1 MDGGFGR
8 YSWISANWW
17 VLVGGLDAGLVDVD
31 LPQFPQTIDVT
42 CAKAR

>member
-1 MDGGFGR
+1 MHSAQ
-8 YSWISANWW
+8 YSSDSESP
-17 VLVGGLDAGLVDVD
+17 LVSGAPAEPSLSPLSV